1 MKMYRNIILPGGH
14 VTSGRRR
21 TDVDA
26 TPLRRIGV
34 SATSLR
40 RCVSAG

>member
-1 MKMYRNIILPGGH
+1 MKMHRSIILPGGH
-14 VTSGRRR
+14 VASGRRR

-34 SATSLR
+34 SGTS
-40 RCVSAG
+40 